1 MSTRSILLASFLDL
15 KDRLPTKCS
24 VMTVLETFVAL
35 VGRSMRALGLARI
48 VVVESWANFNTF
60 GVNDEV
66 AVLVLLRLSF
76 ECITG
81 DPRSCFHF
89 GGLGFSLLLRCH
101 DP

>member
-48 VVVESWANFNTF
+48 VVESWANFNTF
-60 GVNDEV
+60 GVHDEV
-66 AVLVLLRLSF
+66 AVRQLLIGPSREGPWKML
-76 ECITG
+76 
-81 DPRSCFHF
+81 
-89 GGLGFSLLLRCH
+89 
-101 DP
+101 